1 MTRYLLGISIIRWTG
16 LVINVL
22 LIIGSLAAII
32 TPFALGFE
40 GLSICDGMDCD
51 GIGGGV
57 EGLIVMVIVVGV
69 VGLIINIWMVIRII
83 RGRKTE
89 EGSLELTQSGQQF
102 SNNV

>member
-32 TPFALGFE
+32 TPFTLGFE
-40 GLSICDGMDCD
+40 YHGHGCRDLCPMGRA
-51 GIGGGV
+51 
-57 EGLIVMVIVVGV
+57 IVAIVVGV
-69 VGLIINIWMVIRII
+69 VGLIINIWMVICIM